1 MKFIIY
7 GAGALGSLFA
17 ALLSRKH
24 DVLIVGREKHIETIE
39 KNGLIVEG
47 ITSGVFH
54 PETRWDGSKYDLI
67 ILTTKAY
74 DTSQATKEARKKFGE
89 IPFLSLQNGLKNE
102 EKIAKIAGE
111 KNVIGGIT
119 NHGVT
124 FLEYGRIKHAGY
136 GETVIGE
143 MDGRISDRV
152 RKIAKAFNEAGIK
165 TMVSEKIKEEIW
177 RKAIINS
184 AINGLTSILKC
195 KNGELI
201 KYKNLVKEICDEGSM
216 VARKEGFTIENAF
229 EKTMEVIERTADNY
243 SSMLQDIMKGKKTEV
258 EEINGEI
265 AKVANKH
272 GIKACYNI
280 FLTKMIKEMEN
291 VGT

>member
-24 DVLIVGREKHIETIE
+24 DVLIIGRRKHIEAIE
-39 KNGLIVEG
+39 RKGLIVEG
-47 ITSGVFH
+47 LTNGIFH
-54 PETRWDGSKYDLI
+54 PKTRWDGSKYDLI

-74 DTSQATKEARKKFGE
+74 DTSQAVKEAMEKFGE
-89 IPFLSLQNGLKNE
+89 VPFLSLQNGLRNE
-102 EKIAKIAGE
+102 EKIAKIAGDE
-111 KNVIGGIT
+111 NVIGGIT

-124 FLEYGRIKHAGY
+124 FIEYGRVKHAGY

-143 MDGRISDRV
+143 MDGRISDRI
-152 RKIAKAFNEAGIK
+152 RNIAKAFNDAGIK
-165 TMVSEKIKEEIW
+165 ATISKKIKEEIW

-184 AINGLTSILKC
+184 AINGLTTILKC
-195 KNGELI
+195 KNGELM
-201 KYKNLVKEICDEGSM
+201 KYKNLIKEICDEGST
-216 VARKEGFTIENAF
+216 VARKEGFIIENAF
-229 EKTMEVIERTADNY
+229 EKTMEVIEKTADNY

-258 EEINGEI
+258 DEINGEI
-265 AKVANKH
+265 AKIGKKH
-272 GIKACYNI
+272 GINACYNI